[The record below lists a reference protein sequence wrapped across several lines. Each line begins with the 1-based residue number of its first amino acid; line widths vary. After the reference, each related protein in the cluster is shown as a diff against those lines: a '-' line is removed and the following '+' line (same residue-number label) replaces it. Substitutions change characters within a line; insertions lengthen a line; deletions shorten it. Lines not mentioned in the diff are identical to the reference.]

1 MSISN
6 EGRQLISSK
15 INSVKETR
23 KELMSKRALLM
34 KTFKRAE
41 KNVQEN
47 NTKIEEINNLIAKL
61 QGDIGDDTRRGN

>member
-34 KTFKRAE
+34 QTFKRAE
-41 KNVQEN
+41 KNVQES

>member
-34 KTFKRAE
+34 QTFKRAE

>member
-34 KTFKRAE
+34 QTFKRAE
-41 KNVQEN
+41 KNVHESD
-47 NTKIEEINNLIAKL
+47 TKIAKVNNLIAKL